1 MDPKNPLTARVIV
14 NRVWQQHFGQ
24 GIVRTPSNFGKQGDT
39 PSHPELLDY
48 LATRFMAEGWSL
60 KKLHR
65 EMMLTSAYALST
77 QNDEADYAADPENR
91 LLWHANR
98 RRLDIESIRDSLLFV
113 TGNLDLKAGG
123 PAVPFGPENH
133 RRTVYG
139 FVSRRRLDPVLALFD
154 FPNPVVT
161 SEQRLPT
168 LVPLQKLF
176 FMNSDFV
183 MEQAKLLA
191 EKLEGSS
198 GEDNARITNAYR
210 LVFQREPT
218 AVERKLALDFL
229 HASPNAWP
237 QYTQVLLSSK

>member
-1 MDPKNPLTARVIV
+1 M
-14 NRVWQQHFGQ
+14 
-24 GIVRTPSNFGKQGDT
+24 RTPSNFGKQGDA

-48 LATRFMAEGWSL
+48 LATRFIAEGWSL

-65 EMMLTSAYALST
+65 EMMLTASYALRAE
-77 QNDEADYAADPENR
+77 NDETDYAADPENR
-91 LLWHANR
+91 LLWRAHL
-98 RRLDIESIRDSLLFV
+98 RRLDVESIRDSLLFV
-113 TGNLDLKAGG
+113 AGNLDFKTGG
-123 PAVPFGPENH
+123 PATAFGPENR

-183 MEQAKLLA
+183 MEQSKTLAKTVQDSD
-191 EKLEGSS
+191 K
-198 GEDNARITNAYR
+198 DDKVRINFAYR
-210 LVFQREPT
+210 RLFQREPT
-218 AVERKLALDFL
+218 AIEVKLALEFL
-229 HASPNAWP
+229 HDSQNGWA
-237 QYTQVLLSSK
+237 QYTQVLLSSNEFIYLN